1 MTRDRLPSHPIIDH
15 RDDPGAPLPWE
26 VDKVLGEVA
35 ELDTRVG
42 AVEARLLMLEQKT
55 SLAPVSMKLPNG
67 ILIRG
72 SLWGVLIVA
81 VAAVAIAVAK
91 YWR

>member
-1 MTRDRLPSHPIIDH
+1 MTRESQKSYPLVDS
-15 RDDPGAPLPWE
+15 RDAPGAPVPWE

-35 ELDTRVG
+35 RVDLR
-42 AVEARLLMLEQKT
+42 VTEFEARLLKLEQNQ

-72 SLWGVLIVA
+72 SLWGVAIVA